1 MFITTRTTR
10 FTQAEF
16 TLRIPHFE
24 FIFNISLKMLH
35 LLLFWRYNM
44 AEKYQTLD
52 LIEIITRNDGSQYY
66 EVANM
71 FMNGRAELAAVRG
84 FIKEVRILQL
94 NIPHSNAVQDYEKYI
109 NSHYTMPT
117 EDFTEWVEWEKSE
130 GKIADDVKEILRA
143 NHIG

>member
-1 MFITTRTTR
+1 M
-10 FTQAEF
+10 
-16 TLRIPHFE
+16 
-24 FIFNISLKMLH
+24 
-35 LLLFWRYNM
+35 FWRYMM

-52 LIEIITRNDGSQYY
+52 LIELITRNDGTQYY
-66 EVANM
+66 EIANM

-109 NSHYTMPT
+109 NSHYTMPA
-117 EDFTEWVEWEKSE
+117 EDFTEWVEWEKPE

-143 NHIG
+143 NHIS